1 MLTYGDFGIDLNFF
15 YKCFYFHSTSG
26 RTYQLQAKD
35 KQTMMFWLQE
45 LQVLAAAILIVW
57 SDA

>member
-1 MLTYGDFGIDLNFF
+1 MVIYWYRFEFFF